1 MIIELNVGLK
11 IDATNEI
18 IPASVAQ
25 AVVQAAGGIRVL
37 NHRVAQSATEPTL
50 ILRCEIET
58 QNGHAADIAANHLD
72 AADSIADTL
81 QQDCIAIRYPDG
93 SGLLRGH
100 KAADWGDFNPEYFI
114 RF

>member
-1 MIIELNVGLK
+1 MIVEINIGLK

-25 AVVQAAGGIRVL
+25 AVVQAAGGIDVL
-37 NHRVAQSATEPTL
+37 QSRLTQSATEPTL
-50 ILRCEIET
+50 VLRCEIET
-58 QNGHAADIAANHLD
+58 QNGHAVNHLD
-72 AADSIADTL
+72 AADSIANTL

-93 SGLLRGH
+93 SGLLRGPR
-100 KAADWGDFNPEYFI
+100 AADWGCFNPDYFI